1 MVKKE
6 KNKNKKEERKKKK
19 EKRQRKKGLKK
30 MGERGLRVIQSTI
43 SRDANYGYS

>member
-1 MVKKE
+1 MGRKKE
-6 KNKNKKEERKKKK
+6 GRRKKRKTAK
-19 EKRQRKKGLKK
+19 EKRGLKK